1 MATLLKEP
9 KVEPAIDAGLAK
21 ALRTQQAVTE
31 PYMSSKSQL
40 QSGITEAQGREA
52 QAKQAQEGILAE
64 GAKTGLEKETQAI
77 TGAQQTYQKEI
88 EAEPLPAFIPTK
100 DSARDIAGLFSLISV
115 IGAVVGKKN
124 AQMAMGNMNAMLEGH
139 QKGRADLY
147 KKERNEFD
155 TNFKA
160 MIKKHEEF
168 RKKMEDAIKL
178 APRDK
183 EKAMADAKIAAVE
196 AGSDIVKAQLDRG
209 FLTDAYKTVDELQKG
224 IVKVKEAYEKETA
237 AERRHREDMAQRE
250 RQHKQTLAA
259 QTERALAKTS
269 GGAGGAVAGQV
280 ERMTNA
286 MTQVSGAIQSVADLQ
301 ITTTAPLFGQKDFKG
316 LFTAPLS
323 ALNQKISKT
332 TSQLLQGR
340 MVGVARNLASL
351 ETGGA
356 ATGLAGLT
364 DSIQAGISIP
374 AGAKMHVALDRLAEM
389 RRIVEDAS
397 RAALASPKYSPEQKQ
412 LIRENLAIVEQAIPF
427 TLKDVNEA
435 VIAGEGKSP
444 KIPKEDQKLSFTDYV
459 NKYGVGSSKEKAA
472 AASSLTEEEKA
483 ELAEL
488 RARHGRTQ

>member
-52 QAKQAQEGILAE
+52 QAKQKQEGILAE
-64 GAKTGLEKETQAI
+64 GAKTGLERETQAI

-100 DSARDIAGLFSLISV
+100 DSATDIAGLFSLISV

-224 IVKVKEAYEKETA
+224 ITKVKEAYEKETA
-237 AERRHREDMAQRE
+237 AESRHRESMAQRKKLAE
-250 RQHKQTLAA
+250 IAAEAKGSGKATKSSSTQQQFENITSADIGNAYFRINEYLANSKDGKIPEGSKFLRDKGTQSGIIDAYKNYLVNATLP
-259 QTERALAKTS
+259 
-269 GGAGGAVAGQV
+269 
-280 ERMTNA
+280 
-286 MTQVSGAIQSVADLQ
+286 ADLQ
-301 ITTTAPLFGQKDFKG
+301 KNDAALLGIAFDVVAARAFGRASGVTDSKIAQVVRQLPVQGDNESTKQTKMRILLNQLEEPNNLLPEEKRKDGATYMKSPVAKG
-316 LFTAPLS
+316 LYRTYAEKIDTGEMKETEGLEDTSSGETSYMNQSEIDTERKNAKAALSRGAPENLV
-323 ALNQKISKT
+323 KERFRKT
-332 TSQLLQGR
+332 TGQ
-340 MVGVARNLASL
+340 
-351 ETGGA
+351 
-356 ATGLAGLT
+356 
-364 DSIQAGISIP
+364 
-374 AGAKMHVALDRLAEM
+374 
-389 RRIVEDAS
+389 
-397 RAALASPKYSPEQKQ
+397 
-412 LIRENLAIVEQAIPF
+412 
-427 TLKDVNEA
+427 
-435 VIAGEGKSP
+435 
-444 KIPKEDQKLSFTDYV
+444 
-459 NKYGVGSSKEKAA
+459 
-472 AASSLTEEEKA
+472 
-483 ELAEL
+483 EL
-488 RARHGRTQ
+488 